1 MPNKMAKTTRRM
13 LREFQFQL
21 VLTEVCRRMVVVAA
35 ERRGGTV
42 RKRRVKARIG
52 SRMMR
57 SGGLINGGD
66 ECHELRWGIV
76 VGSCVVLVEASDKEL
91 WWLVVLFAS
100 FLSFSLLLVVSVYL
114 ILFLFF

>member
-66 ECHELRWGIV
+66 ECHVLRWGIV
-76 VGSCVVLVEASDKEL
+76 VGSCVVLVEASDKL